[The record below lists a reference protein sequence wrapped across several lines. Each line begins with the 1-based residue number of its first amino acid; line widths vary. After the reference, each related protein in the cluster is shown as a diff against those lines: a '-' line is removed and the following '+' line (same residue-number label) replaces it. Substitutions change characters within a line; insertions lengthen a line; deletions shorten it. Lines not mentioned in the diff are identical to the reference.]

1 MCCLSWDACRCRVIG
16 KHGVTREE
24 LDLKQAVAGIEF
36 VLWWFRFAFHLFS
49 FLHCDCSVLVLVVYD
64 TDTSDRIMEE
74 SVHAYSVDV
83 FRLFCSVLFVNF
95 SIGATQRCTRLQS
108 IIPTLSDVS
117 TSNYRTGQHHSL
129 GLPFALTSMLFTD
142 RIFIRCQMCDQ
153 SRPAFSWLAD
163 HRHCCH
169 HTLFSSFRNDG
180 TQQAVP
186 RFPGP
191 VLTIPRD
198 LLVLLLYLI
207 KNGN

>member
-1 MCCLSWDACRCRVIG
+1 VVVPVCISS
-16 KHGVTREE
+16 
-24 LDLKQAVAGIEF
+24 
-36 VLWWFRFAFHLFS
+36 LFFS
-49 FLHCDCSVLVLVVYD
+49 SLRLLGLGASGLRHC
-64 TDTSDRIMEE
+64 DTSDRIVEE
-74 SVHAYSVDV
+74 GVHAYSVGV
-83 FRLFCSVLFVNF
+83 FRLFYSVLFVDI

-117 TSNYRTGQHHSL
+117 ASNYRTGQHHSL
-129 GLPFALTSMLFTD
+129 GLPFALTSMLFID
-142 RIFIRCQMCDQ
+142 RIFIRCQMCDR

-163 HRHCCH
+163 HRHCRH

-186 RFPGP
+186 RFLGL